1 MMSVIVR
8 DLLDGDIFNV
18 SELIQKNYRCIVS
31 KYLSPE
37 IISFL
42 SNEMSSEKY
51 INGYLTESTKQ
62 MFVLENNDVLSG
74 IVSIVLPESPEYSFN
89 EFTHQL
95 PQIKALV
102 IYPEREGCGELLV
115 EHIEQYVMDK
125 GYLGIVVEFN
135 LQSEEFYKKMGYEIV
150 SLFESSGEINPGE
163 LFDCPI
169 MKKEF
174 DV

>member
-1 MMSVIVR
+1 MSVIVR
-8 DLLDGDIFNV
+8 DLTNEDISNV
-18 SELIQKNYRCIVS
+18 SELIQKYYRHIVS
-31 KYLSPE
+31 KYLPPE

-42 SNEMSSEKY
+42 SNEMSSEDY
-51 INGYLTESTKQ
+51 INGYLIESTKQ
-62 MFVLENNDVLSG
+62 MFVLEDNDVLSG
-74 IVSIVLPESPEYSFN
+74 IVSIVLPESSEYGFK
-89 EFTHQL
+89 EFTPQL

-115 EHIEQYVMDK
+115 EHIEQYVVDK
-125 GYLGIVVEFN
+125 GYLGIVVELN
-135 LQSEEFYKKMGYEIV
+135 SQSNEFYKKMGYEIV

-163 LFDCPI
+163 LFDCSI